1 MEKVHVSRKVE
12 KNMFISHVDVTHVPI
27 ANNVTLAVI
36 LLSVLLAGGV
46 RNSHDN
52 KVSGQLSSNSTNHNT
67 RLGSDEEYMNMAHR
81 LGNEV
86 MQRIK
91 IF

>member
-1 MEKVHVSRKVE
+1 M
-12 KNMFISHVDVTHVPI
+12 THCPSQI
-27 ANNVTLAVI
+27 KMLFCS
-36 LLSVLLAGGV
+36 LVLVADGV

-52 KVSGQLSSNSTNHNT
+52 KVSGQLSSNSTNHNA

-91 IF
+91 IS